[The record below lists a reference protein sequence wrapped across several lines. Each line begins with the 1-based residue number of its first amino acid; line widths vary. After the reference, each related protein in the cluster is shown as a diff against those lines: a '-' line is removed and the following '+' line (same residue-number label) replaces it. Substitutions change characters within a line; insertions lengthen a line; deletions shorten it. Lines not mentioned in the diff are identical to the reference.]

1 MSNAFNEAWSVL
13 KTANTWTS
21 RHAHETPRV
30 QARGRADFQEMMA
43 RHFGGPVQGLQPA
56 ATKRIRD
63 AEKAGEPTISE
74 KLQQQI
80 QRIEDEQ
87 GSFQEQQRMRDLLQG
102 NYGPTEQ
109 FPDREGP
116 LERAALRH
124 STQ

>member
-1 MSNAFNEAWSVL
+1 MKFSELYV
-13 KTANTWTS
+13 S
-21 RHAHETPRV
+21 RSCAISDENP
-30 QARGRADFQEMMA
+30 
-43 RHFGGPVQGLQPA
+43 
-56 ATKRIRD
+56 TKSCHRL
-63 AEKAGEPTISE
+63 EE

-87 GSFQEQQRMRDLLQG
+87 GSFQEQQQMRDLLQG